1 MQLISAFTSTEKILK
16 RYSVAF
22 TLIVMYQGLFGGLS
36 LKQQPAAITSLQDN
50 MLFKM
55 FTLFC
60 IAFTAT
66 KDIEVSLVS
75 VLIFIIVINSLRTRS
90 EREVAGGWFSL

>member
-1 MQLISAFTSTEKILK
+1 MQLIPVFTSTENVMKH
-16 RYSVAF
+16 YSIIF

-36 LKQQPAAITSLQDN
+36 MKKQPAVIISVQDN
-50 MLFKM
+50 NYFKM

-75 VLIFIIVINSLRTRS
+75 VIIFVLLINGLRTPS
-90 EREVAGGWFSL
+90 ERENAGGWFSL